1 MTAAVAD
8 ARLCLP
14 ATAESVAVARQLVA
28 GICDALDVP
37 ERLAGDVKLATTE
50 ACTNAVVHAYP
61 DGARSMDVEV
71 FVRQEELIVIVRDH
85 GVGIAPRTGPR
96 GLGLGLPLIAA
107 LCSRV
112 AIQEA
117 PGGGTEVVMTFAL
130 DGDEADGDDEGT
142 PP

>member
-1 MTAAVAD
+1 MSATQAD
-8 ARLCLP
+8 AQLRLP

-28 GICDALDVP
+28 GICDALDAP

-61 DGARSMDVEV
+61 DGPLTMEVDVR
-71 FVRQEELIVIVRDH
+71 VRHEELIVAVRDR

-112 AIQEA
+112 AIQETQ
-117 PGGGTEVVMTFAL
+117 GGGTEVVMTFGL
-130 DGDEADGDDEGT
+130 DADADGDGT
-142 PP
+142 EP